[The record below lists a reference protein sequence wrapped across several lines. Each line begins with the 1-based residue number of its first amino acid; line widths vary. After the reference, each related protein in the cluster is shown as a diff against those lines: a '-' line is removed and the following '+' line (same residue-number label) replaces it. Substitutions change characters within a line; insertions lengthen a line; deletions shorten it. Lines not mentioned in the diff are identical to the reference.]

1 MVIFFEKTLYFWSRE
16 GLLNMIKY
24 LLLLLM
30 ILCVTKINAQTSFI
44 KKLPLR
50 GVPAKMIATSDGGY
64 ACLAATDFVNAQFN
78 RISLIKCDANGD
90 TIWVKKYALNDSSV
104 YFPEYLIEISGVG
117 YIVVS
122 RYVCYPIANFH
133 NGVVLYTD
141 LLGNKLW
148 EHVFFDTLSSTHPN
162 YYTKII
168 EFNNNTFSVLGGLY
182 PYMFLHTLD
191 FSGNLTNV
199 NIVDT
204 FSYYFSNLN
213 LDLQSNPIIT
223 RTMPPNVY
231 NLTNVFKSDASYNH
245 LIDKN
250 YVNIKP
256 AFADVNKTDNGL
268 AYLRTA
274 GDTIIK
280 LDSNLDSLWTHT
292 VTNYYTTGFTS
303 QIPTDFKATADGGY
317 VMCGKISN
325 PIANLVFLLRT
336 DSLANTIFK
345 QVYFGAV
352 TNNVVSVEQAADGGF
367 VMLQSGNADSTYV
380 PEMWLVKT
388 DSMGVLTNIKNT
400 AAQSASID
408 FKLSPNPARDYAQLM
423 FTKPAYGKLMLYDLT
438 GKALYNAELKHKTLF
453 HLPLNAYSNGLY
465 VIKFMPVSD
474 MPVSKKLI
482 IHH

>member
-1 MVIFFEKTLYFWSRE
+1 MK
-16 GLLNMIKY
+16 KY

-90 TIWVKKYALNDSSV
+90 TLWVKKYALNDSSV

-122 RYVCYPIANFH
+122 RYVFYPIANFH
-133 NGVVLYTD
+133 NSVVFYTD

-148 EHVFFDTLSSTHPN
+148 EHVFFDTLSSTYPN

-168 EFNNNTFSVLGGLY
+168 DLNNNTFSVLGGLY
-182 PYMFLHTLD
+182 PYMYLHTLD
-191 FSGNLTNV
+191 FSGNLTNT
-199 NIVDT
+199 NMVDT
-204 FSYYFSNLN
+204 FSYFFSNLN

-223 RTMPPNVY
+223 RVMPPNIY
-231 NLTNVFKSDASYNH
+231 NRQNVFKSNATYNH
-245 LIDKN
+245 LIDRN
-250 YVNIKP
+250 YVNVKG

-268 AYLRTA
+268 AYLKTA
-274 GDTIIK
+274 GDTILK
-280 LDSNLDSLWTHT
+280 LDNNLDSLWAHT

-303 QIPTDFKATADGGY
+303 QLPTDFKATTDGGY
-317 VMCGKISN
+317 VMCGKVSN

-345 QVYFGAV
+345 QIYFGALV
-352 TNNVVSVEQAADGGF
+352 DNAVSVEQAADGGF
-367 VMLQSGNADSTYV
+367 VMLQSGNADSTNI

-388 DSMGVLTNIKNT
+388 DSMGVLTNVKNVT
-400 AAQSASID
+400 AQSASID
-408 FKLSPNPARDYAQLM
+408 FKPSPNPAKEYTQLR
-423 FTKPAYGKLMLYDLT
+423 FTKPVSGKLVLYDLA

-453 HLPLNAYSNGLY
+453 HLPLNAYSNSIY

-482 IHH
+482 IHR